1 MPVKVTRSKN
11 DEVVITLS
19 GGIDPDALQRA
30 LDYLRYLD
38 LTKDMKVPQAEVDKL
53 AREVNASMTWKRRK
67 RMAS

>member
-1 MPVKVTRSKN
+1 MALKVTRGKK

-19 GGIDPDALQRA
+19 GGIDPADLQRA

-38 LTKDMKVPQAEVDKL
+38 LTKGMDVPQAKVDEL
-53 AREVNASMTWKRRK
+53 AREVNAGMARKRRK